1 MDGLKIERNERKQI
15 FLVCNFFSS
24 LSTPKIAHVNFPAD
38 VLVTLTLCFSV
49 SYEQHKSRV
58 MEAIYICRQRKAAAV
73 LAVQLKE
80 HWARF
85 FFVSRV
91 AFRCKKK
98 DEPKR
103 GALSVFIT
111 TQKLKQSLEIFVKMI
126 DYAVY
131 GIQTKFSPSTS
142 TSRADW
148 CIEMSG
154 KKTMLNRTLQQ
165 TCHRMYLQ
173 GETSEFKFILTC
185 LLSSH

>member
-15 FLVCNFFSS
+15 FLVCNFFFPS

-38 VLVTLTLCFSV
+38 VLVTLCFSV

-80 HWARF
+80 HWASFFF

-91 AFRCKKK
+91 AFWCKKK
-98 DEPKR
+98 RWTETWRAECFYHDTKAGAIVGDFRKNDWLCSLWNPNNIFTVNVNNLRQMEAEKKR
-103 GALSVFIT
+103 CSTALC
-111 TQKLKQSLEIFVKMI
+111 K
-126 DYAVY
+126 
-131 GIQTKFSPSTS
+131 
-142 TSRADW
+142 
-148 CIEMSG
+148 
-154 KKTMLNRTLQQ
+154 Q
-165 TCHRMYLQ
+165 TCHHMYLQ
-173 GETSEFKFILTC
+173 GKTSESKFILTC